1 MMSRILLICHVT
13 AETGIGHLSRL
24 LALAEELKQNNN
36 ISVEF
41 MIFGY
46 MMKENQ
52 LAEYKTH
59 IFPFNADFAGEINKL
74 QEINNYDVMIFD
86 LFPKKIIVNINELFI
101 NLKKKNTYLISIDS
115 LIEHRNILDLVWIPS
130 FNFNT
135 NQHAISSDNIK
146 SGWDTL
152 LLQKKLKH
160 HDWLPGPRVLILTGG
175 SDTANLRETLPKQLE
190 LLLSDE
196 VEINWVVGPFSGEPN
211 LPTKLKL
218 KWNVHHSPNQ
228 LDELITHCNYALSVY
243 GISLFEV
250 LQYGVPAVTFSP
262 YGGKDDVE
270 LKALSMEKVAMVAE
284 NSRLAIDRLA
294 ELMNNDELAKQF
306 SKNSLKVMS
315 NNGAKSLSSQIYSLI
330 GLQ

>member
-52 LAEYKTH
+52 LAEYKHTSFH
-59 IFPFNADFAGEINKL
+59 LMQTLQVEINKL

-101 NLKKKNTYLISIDS
+101 NLKKKNTCLISMSS

-146 SGWDTL
+146 SGWNPIVV
-152 LLQKKLKH
+152 QK
-160 HDWLPGPRVLILTGG
+160 
-175 SDTANLRETLPKQLE
+175 N
-190 LLLSDE
+190 
-196 VEINWVVGPFSGEPN
+196 
-211 LPTKLKL
+211 
-218 KWNVHHSPNQ
+218 
-228 LDELITHCNYALSVY
+228 
-243 GISLFEV
+243 
-250 LQYGVPAVTFSP
+250 
-262 YGGKDDVE
+262 
-270 LKALSMEKVAMVAE
+270 
-284 NSRLAIDRLA
+284 
-294 ELMNNDELAKQF
+294 
-306 SKNSLKVMS
+306 
-315 NNGAKSLSSQIYSLI
+315 
-330 GLQ
+330 